1 MNSDKWMKLTD
12 ENYYSDQA
20 NYEYMSVSQYKEF
33 VGTYG
38 FSGCEARAVAELKG
52 EYSEPMSDAML
63 IGSYVDRYF
72 EGTLQGFREEHPEI
86 FRKDGM
92 LKSDYLKA
100 DAMIDRV
107 EKDEVFMDYMSGE
120 KQVIMTAELFGTPW
134 KIKIDSYLPNIAIV
148 DLKVMRSLRDLKY
161 ADDLGPLDFVRYW
174 GYDIQ
179 GAIYQEIVY
188 QNTGERLPFFIAA
201 ITKEDHPNIEVIY
214 VDDSYLQ
221 EALNGVRSGIQHVL
235 DVKSGRVEPHRC
247 GMCDYCK
254 DTKVLVQ
261 PTEIDKL
268 IDGVR

>member
-1 MNSDKWMKLTD
+1 MLLTD
-12 ENYYSDQA
+12 ENYYSPEA
-20 NYEYMSVSQYKEF
+20 NYEYMSVSQYKDF
-33 VGTYG
+33 AGSYG
-38 FSGCEARAVAELKG
+38 RIPCEAKALAHLKG
-52 EYSEPMSDAML
+52 EWEDEPSTALMV
-63 IGSYVDRYF
+63 GSYVDRYF
-72 EGTLQGFREEHPEI
+72 EGTLDRFKEEHPEI
-86 FRKDGM
+86 FTKKGDLRAEYKQ
-92 LKSDYLKA
+92 A
-100 DAMIDRV
+100 DKMIARAERDPL
-107 EKDEVFMDYMSGE
+107 FMGYMSGQ
-120 KQVIMTAELFGTPW
+120 KQVIMTAELFGVQW
-134 KIKIDSYLPNIAIV
+134 KCKLDSYIEHKAIV
-148 DLKVMRSLRDLKY
+148 DLKTLKSITKLEY
-161 ADDLGPLDFVRYW
+161 VPDIGYLDFVRYW

-261 PTEIDKL
+261 PAEIDKL

>member
-179 GAIYQEIVY
+179 GAVYQEVVRL
-188 QNTGERLPFFIAA
+188 NTGKKLPFFIAG
-201 ITKEDHPNIEVIY
+201 ISKEDPPDYDVIHVSDVYLKEALDNVERNIE
-214 VDDSYLQ
+214 
-221 EALNGVRSGIQHVL
+221 HVL
-235 DVKSGRVEPHRC
+235 NVKYGREEPTRC
-247 GMCDYCK
+247 RRCAYCK
-254 DTKVLVQ
+254 KTKVLNGPIELSDLMTTV
-261 PTEIDKL
+261 
-268 IDGVR
+268 